1 MVSKKWIVVGVIV
14 FFVVV
19 IGLWAMGGYNSL
31 VSLDQG
37 TQAQWAQ
44 VESSYQRRAD
54 LIPNLVE
61 SVKGAAKFEHDTMV
75 EVTEA
80 RAKVGQVAPTAGTN
94 PANDP
99 EALKKFQ
106 AAQDQLSTALSRMMV
121 VVEKYPD
128 LKATQN
134 FRDLQSQLE
143 GTENRI
149 SVERMRFNET
159 AQAFNTKRDSFPT
172 VMIAGF
178 FGSRFQHKAY
188 FTAQAGAEKAP
199 QVKF

>member
-1 MVSKKWIVVGVIV
+1 MVSKKMMVVGAVVIFIV
-14 FFVVV
+14 M
-19 IGLWAMGGYNSL
+19 IGLWSMSGYNSL
-31 VSLDQG
+31 INLDQAS
-37 TQAQWAQ
+37 QAQWAQ

-61 SVKGAAKFEHDTMV
+61 AVKGAAKFEHDTMV

-80 RAKVGQVAPTAGTN
+80 RAKVGQVSTTAGAS

-106 AAQDQLSTALSRMMV
+106 AAQDQLSSALSHMMV

-172 VMIAGF
+172 VLIAGF
-178 FGSRFQHKAY
+178 FGSRFQQKAY
-188 FTAQAGAEKAP
+188 FTAQAGADKAP

>member
-1 MVSKKWIVVGVIV
+1 MSKTLIVVGVIV
-14 FFVVV
+14 FIVVV
-19 IGLWAMGGYNSL
+19 FGLWAMSGYNSL
-31 VSLDQG
+31 VSLDQD

-44 VESSYQRRAD
+44 VESSYQRRTD

-61 SVKGAAKFEHDTMV
+61 SVKGAAKFEKDTMI

-80 RAKVGQVAPTAGTN
+80 RAKVGQVTTTAGVN
-94 PANDP
+94 PAINP

-106 AAQDQLSTALSRMMV
+106 AAQDQLSSALSRMMI

-159 AQAFNTKRDSFPT
+159 AQSFNTKRDTFPT
-172 VMIAGF
+172 VVIAGILRNALSAQ
-178 FGSRFQHKAY
+178 GVLHRTGRRGES
-188 FTAQAGAEKAP
+188 TAS
-199 QVKF
+199 